1 MPSTPRLAPGGR
13 EIIEQLRADLAD
25 VRDAMDLLCVA
36 LTELRH
42 WNKQSEKIDVARLSN
57 NVEAQALS
65 AVKAAQRAE
74 RRLQEHLEPM
84 LQRRESRHAQDDALA
99 ELRREVEA
107 IKAQLASPAETPA
120 PAPHVRIV
128 SKGGRAGS

>member
-1 MPSTPRLAPGGR
+1 MPGSRTPGVYHG
-13 EIIEQLRADLAD
+13 D
-25 VRDAMDLLCVA
+25 
-36 LTELRH
+36 
-42 WNKQSEKIDVARLSN
+42 
-57 NVEAQALS
+57 
-65 AVKAAQRAE
+65 
-74 RRLQEHLEPM
+74 LEPM
-84 LQRRESRHAQDDALA
+84 LQRRENRHAADDALA

>member
-1 MPSTPRLAPGGR
+1 MPGSRTPGVYHG
-13 EIIEQLRADLAD
+13 D
-25 VRDAMDLLCVA
+25 
-36 LTELRH
+36 
-42 WNKQSEKIDVARLSN
+42 
-57 NVEAQALS
+57 
-65 AVKAAQRAE
+65 
-74 RRLQEHLEPM
+74 LEPM
-84 LQRRESRHAQDDALA
+84 LQRREEQRPQDDALA